1 MSDLRTRRIPNVL
14 TGSLAVLGLLHGAW
28 GGSFGASLLGLLIG
42 FFSLFVPPLLM
53 RRPVLEVVGGGDI
66 KLMAALGAWY
76 GPSSELLSVVF
87 LAAASGLLHGLGMMT
102 RRGLLKSLLFV
113 HVAGLPEVYVPF
125 GFHLALGAFAF
136 ELINHFFV

>member
-1 MSDLRTRRIPNVL
+1 MSDLRSRRIPNVL

-76 GPSSELLSVVF
+76 GPSVDFLSVVF
-87 LAAASGLLHGLGMMT
+87 LAAVSGLLHGLGMMA
-102 RRGLLKSLLFV
+102 RRGLLRSLTFAP
-113 HVAGLPEVYVPF
+113 VAGLPDVYVPF
-125 GFHLALGAFAF
+125 GFHLALGSFLY
-136 ELINHFFV
+136 EMLMVLG